1 MNKEFFEPLIGKR
14 VAVDYKLG
22 TKSSFIN
29 GEVLK
34 AEDTFVTIANE
45 DAMVSVLYN
54 SLIAVRIM
62 KNGGNH

>member
-1 MNKEFFEPLIGKR
+1 MNQEFFKDIIGKQ

-34 AEDTFVTIANE
+34 VEDEFVTIANE
-45 DAMVSVLYN
+45 DAMVSVLY
-54 SLIAVRIM
+54 SSIISVRIM
-62 KNGGNH
+62 TNGGKK